1 MAKTKLLESA
11 EKALDASERGT
22 SVADNNAVKASGP
35 AYATQIAPA
44 VANLT
49 EVNLQLARMLL
60 PPPVGLPPVATTTPP
75 FIISIQSVNA
85 AITLAT
91 SVSTAITSTITS
103 SVAASGAPL
112 EPAFTT
118 GAESV
123 VTSFKALNKIIENL
137 LVKPQK

>member
-22 SVADNNAVKASGP
+22 SVADNNAGKASGP

-60 PPPVGLPPVATTTPP
+60 PPPIGLPPVATTTPP

-91 SVSTAITSTITS
+91 SVSTAITSTIAS